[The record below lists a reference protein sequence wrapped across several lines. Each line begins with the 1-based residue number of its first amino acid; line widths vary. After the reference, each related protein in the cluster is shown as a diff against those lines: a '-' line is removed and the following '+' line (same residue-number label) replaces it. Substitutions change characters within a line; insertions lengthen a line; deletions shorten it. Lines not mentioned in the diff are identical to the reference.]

1 MALAQTIEAP
11 AARGGG
17 NPAFTPTRKAG
28 LARLEAA
35 ARSLG
40 RHYRDTRNGDLGPDD
55 RSNVS
60 VLSPWI
66 THRLLSEREVLER
79 VLADHDRG
87 SAEQFIAEVFWRA
100 YFKGWLEMRPWV
112 WRAYAERR
120 DRALAAVAD
129 NGGMHRDY
137 TAAIE
142 GRTGIEGFDDW
153 AREIVAT
160 GYLHNHAR
168 MWFASIWMHTL
179 RLDWTLGADFFLRHL
194 LDGDAASNTLSW
206 RWVGGLHTRG
216 KVYAARRDNIARNT
230 GGRFSP
236 SGLHEDPGPLPDDGV
251 DTAPEPIG
259 PLPPVPGGRAVLMV
273 HPADCA
279 PEQLSWPG
287 VEVAAVAGLV
297 ATADRSPLPVS
308 DDVLAFAQGAVRD
321 GIARNAARLGCDS
334 TMVGDAAGLV
344 RFAGAVGADH
354 IVAPY
359 APVGE
364 TRDLLDRVRSRAA
377 REGIGLHERRRDW
390 DTRAWPHATKGFFKL
405 KQRIPQLLRDAGL

>member
-1 MALAQTIEAP
+1 MGLARATRTAGRPGEGDP
-11 AARGGG
+11 S
-17 NPAFTPTRKAG
+17 FTPTREAG
-28 LARLEAA
+28 LARLDAA

-40 RHYRDTRNGDLGPDD
+40 RHYRDNRNHDLGPDD

-66 THRLLSEREVLER
+66 THRLISEREVLQR
-79 VLADHDRG
+79 VLRDHDKG
-87 SAEQFIAEVFWRA
+87 SAEQFTAEVFWRA

-112 WRAYAERR
+112 WRAYCERR

-129 NGGMHRDY
+129 NGGLHRDY
-137 TAAIE
+137 TAAVE

-153 AREIVAT
+153 AQEIVAT

-194 LDGDAASNTLSW
+194 IDGDAASNTLSW

-216 KVYAARRDNIARNT
+216 KVYAARRENIERNT

-236 SGLHEDPGPLPDDGV
+236 RGLNEDPGPLPDDEV
-251 DTAPEPIG
+251 DVTPAPIE
-259 PLPPVPGGRAVLMV
+259 PLPPVPAGKAVLLV
-273 HPADCA
+273 HPADCT

-287 VEVAAVAGLV
+287 AEVVAVAGV
-297 ATADRSPLPVS
+297 SAAKRRSPLPVALK
-308 DDVLAFAQGAVRD
+308 VANFAEGAVRD
-321 GIARNAARLGCDS
+321 GVARNAARHGGDS
-334 TMVGDAAGLV
+334 AMVSDAAGLV
-344 RFAGAVGADH
+344 RFARAMGADH
-354 IVAPY
+354 IIAPY

-364 TRDLLDRVRSRAA
+364 TRDLLNRVRAG
-377 REGIGLHERRRDW
+377 REGIALHERRRDW
-390 DTRAWPHATKGFFKL
+390 DARAWPHAAKGFFKL